1 MAYNYPLI
9 IRNNDGTYGPTGNG
23 LYYLPASYHNPTAK
37 KRANKT
43 RWCLK
48 PPQQYEVFRVANIN
62 YVKNHGD
69 GGLYG
74 FLDNMDEILGK
85 DNEERI
91 AFFPDTEASPW
102 HGYPISSSEISE
114 EIIKSW
120 KNSPN
125 ISTRNYRSLLKREI

>member
-1 MAYNYPLI
+1 
-9 IRNNDGTYGPTGNG
+9 
-23 LYYLPASYHNPTAK
+23 
-37 KRANKT
+37 
-43 RWCLK
+43 
-48 PPQQYEVFRVANIN
+48 
-62 YVKNHGD
+62 
-69 GGLYG
+69 
-74 FLDNMDEILGK
+74 MDEILGK

-91 AFFPDTEASPW
+91 AFFPDTEANPW